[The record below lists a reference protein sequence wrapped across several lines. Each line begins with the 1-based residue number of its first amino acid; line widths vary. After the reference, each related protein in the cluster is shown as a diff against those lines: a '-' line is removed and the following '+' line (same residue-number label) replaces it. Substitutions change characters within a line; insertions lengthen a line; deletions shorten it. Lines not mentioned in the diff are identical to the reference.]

1 MKLLYGTGN
10 PAKLDAMRHRLAG
23 LGIELIG
30 LKDLGGVKQPE
41 IIEDGKTPLENAR
54 KKAEAYFNALH
65 MPVFSCD
72 SGLYFENI
80 ALEDQPGVHVRT
92 VNGKYLSD
100 EEMTAH
106 Y

>member
-54 KKAEAYFNALH
+54 KKAEAYFNALICRCS
-65 MPVFSCD
+65 PVIPVCI
-72 SGLYFENI
+72 LTTW
-80 ALEDQPGVHVRT
+80 QRT
-92 VNGKYLSD
+92 TSPASMCGP
-100 EEMTAH
+100 
-106 Y
+106 

>member
-54 KKAEAYFNALH
+54 KKAEAYFTALSSSTEIRRRTAYSSPRY
-65 MPVFSCD
+65 MT
-72 SGLYFENI
+72 SGSI
-80 ALEDQPGVHVRT
+80 CA
-92 VNGKYLSD
+92 SS
-100 EEMTAH
+100 A
-106 Y
+106 